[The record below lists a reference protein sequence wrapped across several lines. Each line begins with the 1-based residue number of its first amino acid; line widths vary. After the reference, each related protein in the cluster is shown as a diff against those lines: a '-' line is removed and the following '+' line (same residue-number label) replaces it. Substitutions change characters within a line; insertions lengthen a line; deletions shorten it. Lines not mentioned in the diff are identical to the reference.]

1 MHSECNAIT
10 GATMMTTQWI
20 NVGAVENFAEDL
32 GSCVKVNGLQ
42 IAVFNLVSNKQWYAV
57 QNLCPHDKR
66 MVLSR
71 GITGDV
77 QGEPKITCPMHKNSF
92 SLKSG
97 KHISEGELEDIMTYP
112 VKIKDGE
119 VFLEVMV

>member
-1 MHSECNAIT
+1 
-10 GATMMTTQWI
+10 MMNKEWI
-20 NVGAVENFAEDL
+20 NVGAVVNFAKDL

-42 IAVFNLVSNKQWYAV
+42 IAVFNLSKNNQWYAV

-71 GITGDV
+71 GIIGDKE
-77 QGEPKITCPMHKNSF
+77 GEPKVTCPLHKNSF

-97 KHISEGELEDIMTYP
+97 KHISEGDVDDIITYP
-112 VKIKDGE
+112 VKVKDGDVFVE
-119 VFLEVMV
+119 VTV

>member
-1 MHSECNAIT
+1 MNKE
-10 GATMMTTQWI
+10 WI
-20 NVGAVENFAEDL
+20 NVGAVVNFAKDL

-42 IAVFNLVSNKQWYAV
+42 IAVFNLSKNNQWFAV

-71 GITGDV
+71 GIIGDKE
-77 QGEPKITCPMHKNSF
+77 GEPKVTCPLHKNSF

-97 KHISEGELEDIMTYP
+97 VHVSEGDVDDITTYS
-112 VKIKDGE
+112 VKVKDGN
-119 VFLEVMV
+119 VFLEVSV

>member
-1 MHSECNAIT
+1 MNKE
-10 GATMMTTQWI
+10 WI
-20 NVGAVENFAEDL
+20 NVGAVVNFAKDL

-42 IAVFNLVSNKQWYAV
+42 IAIFNLSKNNQWFAV

-71 GITGDV
+71 GIIGDKE
-77 QGEPKITCPMHKNSF
+77 GEPKVTCPLHKNSF

-97 KHISEGELEDIMTYP
+97 MRISEGDVDDITTYP
-112 VKIKDGE
+112 VKVKDGD
-119 VFLEVMV
+119 VFLEVSV